1 MTVHFAG
8 FESKRILGHYY
19 STVRSSRYCFRLML
33 WKSYNSDGNW
43 WIIIATCY
51 SFSLSLNMSFL
62 EGKKSERWGTVAQNR
77 LMKSQSYSQISWEV
91 FFFTEWIL
99 NGYRLYRV
107 KGSIWEQRSCF
118 PLFGKEDM
126 ILIIIK
132 MWPCIF
138 KNHPKVRF
146 SLKTVVN

>member
-43 WIIIATCY
+43 WIIVATCY

-62 EGKKSERWGTVAQNR
+62 EGKKAERWGTVAQNR

-91 FFFTEWIL
+91 FFLLSEFWMDTDFTEL
-99 NGYRLYRV
+99 RALSESKEAASPCLER
-107 KGSIWEQRSCF
+107 KIW
-118 PLFGKEDM
+118 
-126 ILIIIK
+126 
-132 MWPCIF
+132 
-138 KNHPKVRF
+138 F
-146 SLKTVVN
+146 SLSSKCDLAYLKIIQKFDFH